1 MSIPL
6 ATTGNPGRSPSLL
19 ASLSY
24 RFAKPDPISTDPIRD
39 KGRETPPLPSIC
51 VVAYSTLPPFGRGL
65 PFGLE
70 KPCPAAVP
78 AICVAPYASRG
89 WRFDLASRLV
99 GVAGEG
105 HHVLILRFFL
115 LTSLSPSKIHNLV
128 WRGIEPV
135 KMMVCAPLSRTGAYS
150 ACLGEIHVKRG
161 DFPCV
166 LLSSSAYFS
175 RIAWNL
181 EFVVIFI
188 FIIFFLSFFFSFFF
202 LPLSRSSTL

>member
-19 ASLSY
+19 AYLAVSLVSI
-24 RFAKPDPISTDPIRD
+24 RQARPHISTDPIRD
-39 KGRETPPLPSIC
+39 KGRGNPPFPSIC

-65 PFGLE
+65 PFELE

-135 KMMVCAPLSRTGAYS
+135 KMMVCALLSRTGAYS
-150 ACLGEIHVKRG
+150 ACLGEIHVQTWG
-161 DFPCV
+161 FPMRATLV
-166 LLSSSAYFS
+166 IRLLS

-181 EFVVIFI
+181 EFLVYF
-188 FIIFFLSFFFSFFF
+188 FKFFSFLSFFFLF
-202 LPLSRSSTL
+202 LSL